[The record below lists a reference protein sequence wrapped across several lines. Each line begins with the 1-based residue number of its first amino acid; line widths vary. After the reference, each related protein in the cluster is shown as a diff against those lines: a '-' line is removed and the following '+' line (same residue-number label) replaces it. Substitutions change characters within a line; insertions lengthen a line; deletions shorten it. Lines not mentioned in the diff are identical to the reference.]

1 MLQKYMGNVTQLYG
15 KCVKYYMGSVLL
27 GSDTQ
32 PICYEGRRLMNKL
45 LRRKTTRK
53 SKEQNKIK
61 QNKIKKNKI
70 KK

>member
-32 PICYEGRRLMNKL
+32 PTDNRTYSHMFIILFPVWAEI
-45 LRRKTTRK
+45 
-53 SKEQNKIK
+53 E
-61 QNKIKKNKI
+61 
-70 KK
+70 